1 MGLEE
6 AVDLLVAVAS
16 GTGRTTTRG
25 EAAALILGVDG
36 GLDAFAS
43 STELAEA
50 VKRSPQR
57 GPQLLK
63 ELQEQWS
70 ANPEAAGL
78 LDGLVGTVT
87 RLLAESGGVV
97 SIDALTTEVEGSLP
111 RAASAPTDG
120 AARARAQRQA
130 AGLLRVALDRLAE
143 HEQQSGQA
151 QVQRRRFGRRLAL
164 LATDQ
169 ALLDAAVAAGQ
180 RADELVEGE
189 GAVVAPQTAAQL
201 LRAHF
206 TAAYRQSAAT
216 DTDGAAGAGV
226 RAPAIDDSRLV
237 RLAADASRTAAVS
250 GRGELHSRTLDPAEA
265 ITVALGGL
273 APTTEL
279 RPGELL
285 ARVAARFP
293 ALPRLATGQ
302 VLDDLVA
309 RSGVGLYRDGEVFR
323 FDYAPPTSD
332 TSLHTRVESLLGTA
346 PAQPA
351 ELPRIDA
358 GARDRARLLETS
370 LRENGFL
377 AIGVG
382 VLRDRPGAHAE
393 AARVLAET
401 YGAETFDITGEMI
414 AAMHR
419 FARARKIDWQTVRS
433 ADRPDAAAP
442 DARNLTALVG
452 QIMPELED
460 RLRTAVF
467 TDGGSEAPLVLIEP
481 SPLARYDH
489 LRILA
494 ELSDLA
500 APRRRP
506 VWLVLPQVHGRR
518 GPLVDGVPIQL
529 GSPGGQ
535 FIDWGPEDTRALM
548 AETAPAT

>member
-1 MGLEE
+1 
-6 AVDLLVAVAS
+6 
-16 GTGRTTTRG
+16 
-25 EAAALILGVDG
+25 
-36 GLDAFAS
+36 
-43 STELAEA
+43 
-50 VKRSPQR
+50 
-57 GPQLLK
+57 
-63 ELQEQWS
+63 
-70 ANPEAAGL
+70 
-78 LDGLVGTVT
+78 
-87 RLLAESGGVV
+87 
-97 SIDALTTEVEGSLP
+97 
-111 RAASAPTDG
+111 SAPTDG

-265 ITVALGGL
+265 TTVALGGL

-309 RSGVGLYRDGEVFR
+309 RSGVGLYRD
-323 FDYAPPTSD
+323 
-332 TSLHTRVESLLGTA
+332 
-346 PAQPA
+346 
-351 ELPRIDA
+351 
-358 GARDRARLLETS
+358 
-370 LRENGFL
+370 
-377 AIGVG
+377 
-382 VLRDRPGAHAE
+382 
-393 AARVLAET
+393 
-401 YGAETFDITGEMI
+401 
-414 AAMHR
+414 
-419 FARARKIDWQTVRS
+419 
-433 ADRPDAAAP
+433 
-442 DARNLTALVG
+442 
-452 QIMPELED
+452 
-460 RLRTAVF
+460 
-467 TDGGSEAPLVLIEP
+467 
-481 SPLARYDH
+481 
-489 LRILA
+489 
-494 ELSDLA
+494 
-500 APRRRP
+500 
-506 VWLVLPQVHGRR
+506 
-518 GPLVDGVPIQL
+518 
-529 GSPGGQ
+529 
-535 FIDWGPEDTRALM
+535 
-548 AETAPAT
+548 